1 MKKLLL
7 SFILLISILSINAQN
22 NTNYNTY
29 NRYDNHLIKRH
40 NKPRLNILPIIA
52 SAITGAIIA
61 NQINESAYYDNQR
74 DIIRYRYLQS
84 QLELQ
89 RLQLIESQLELL
101 EIENRRPRRTFGIF
115 NRRNN
120 IY

>member
-1 MKKLLL
+1 M
-7 SFILLISILSINAQN
+7 LLISILSLNAQN
-22 NTNYNTY
+22 HIDYNTY
-29 NRYDNHLIKRH
+29 DRYNNNVIKRH
-40 NKPRLNILPIIA
+40 NRPKLNILPMIGA
-52 SAITGAIIA
+52 AITGAIIA
-61 NQINESAYYDNQR
+61 NQINESAYHDNQR

-120 IY
+120 RY